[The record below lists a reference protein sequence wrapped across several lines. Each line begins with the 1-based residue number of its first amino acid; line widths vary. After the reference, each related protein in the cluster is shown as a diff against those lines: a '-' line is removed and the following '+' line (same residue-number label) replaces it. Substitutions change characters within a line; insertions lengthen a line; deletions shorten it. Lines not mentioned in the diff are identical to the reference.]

1 MGLTLRPEAF
11 RAWVSLCVE
20 SLAAARAE
28 IDALNVFPVPDRD
41 TGTNAYLTFVA
52 GSEAIAAEPPD
63 ADLPVLVKAFA
74 DGLLLGAKGN
84 CGVILSIFFRAIAA
98 DTAHDFDLTGER
110 VAGCFSAAAR
120 AGYAAVGR
128 PVEGTILTVAAAAAD
143 GAAAGAVSSDGDVRK
158 TFASAG
164 AAAREALARTPM
176 QLDRL
181 AQAGVVDSG
190 GRALVV
196 VLDATE
202 QRFTGRVPD
211 RPAPFLPKPFADAS
225 GVNDLVE
232 GGPSYEV
239 MFLLEA
245 DADRIPALR
254 STLDGLGDSLVVVGG
269 ERLWNVHVHVDDVGA
284 AIEAGI
290 AAGRP
295 YRVAV
300 THFADQAA
308 TTRGTEPAHRHTRE
322 RAVVAAVTG
331 SGLVELFRNAGAEV
345 LEFTRSEPLTAERM
359 LPALRAADADEIV
372 VLPNNARYRGLF
384 EAAAKELRAEGT
396 RIAVIPSLAQVQGL
410 AALAVHDPG
419 LPFDDDVVAMSS
431 AAAGAKHGAITI
443 ATEPGMTMGGPCSA
457 GDVLGVVAGEFS
469 FVGQDL
475 AAVACDVV
483 NSLLTNRSEMV
494 TLVRGV
500 GGEPEL
506 ADAVEAFVRAERID
520 LDVVVYEGGQEN
532 YPLFIAVE

>member
-1 MGLTLRPEAF
+1 MGLTLRPDAF
-11 RAWVSLCVE
+11 RAWVKLCVE
-20 SLAAARAE
+20 GLAAARAE
-28 IDALNVFPVPDRD
+28 IDALNVFPVPDSD

-52 GSEAIAAEPPD
+52 GAEAIAAEVPD

-74 DGLLLGAKGN
+74 DGLLTGAKGN
-84 CGVILSIFFRAIAA
+84 CGVILSQFVRAFVAEIG
-98 DTAHDFDLTGER
+98 DTFDLTGDQ
-110 VAGCFSAAAR
+110 VARCFSVAAR

-143 GAAAGAVSSDGDVRK
+143 GAQAGAEASGGDVRK
-158 TFASAG
+158 VFASAAG
-164 AAAREALARTPM
+164 AAGEALARTPM

-181 AQAGVVDSG
+181 AQAGVVDAG

-202 QRFTGRVPD
+202 QRYTGRVPD
-211 RPAPFLPKPFADAS
+211 RPAPFLPTPFARVMGGDPT
-225 GVNDLVE
+225 GDLTE

-245 DADRIPALR
+245 DDDRIPALR
-254 STLDGLGDSLVVVGG
+254 AALDGLGDSLVVVGG

-284 AIEAGI
+284 AIEVGI

-295 YRVAV
+295 YRIAV
-300 THFADQAA
+300 THFADQIDGREHH
-308 TTRGTEPAHRHTRE
+308 RGRQ

-331 SGLVELFRNAGAEV
+331 SGLAELFREAGADV
-345 LEFTRSEPLTAERM
+345 LEFTRSQPLSADRM
-359 LPALRAADADEIV
+359 LKALRGADADEII
-372 VLPNNARYRGLF
+372 VLPNNSRYRGLF
-384 EAAAKELRAEGT
+384 EAAAKELRNDGV
-396 RIAVIPSLAQVQGL
+396 RVAVIPSLAQAQGL

-419 LPFDDDVVAMSS
+419 LGFEDDAVAMSS
-431 AAAGAKHGAITI
+431 AAAGVKHGAVTV
-443 ATEPGMTMGGPCSA
+443 ATEPGMTMVGPCAA
-457 GDVLGVVAGEFS
+457 GDVLGVVSGEFS

-475 AAVACDVV
+475 CAVACDVV
-483 NSLLTNRSEMV
+483 NSLLTRRSEMV
-494 TLVRGV
+494 TLVRGA
-500 GGEPEL
+500 GGPEDL
-506 ADAVEAFVRAERID
+506 AQQVEQFIRSERVD

>member
-11 RAWVSLCVE
+11 RAWVTLCVE
-20 SLAAARAE
+20 GLAAARAE

-52 GSEAIAAEPPD
+52 GAEAIAGEASDAE
-63 ADLPVLVKAFA
+63 LPALVKAFA
-74 DGLLLGAKGN
+74 DGLLTGAKGN
-84 CGVILSIFFRAIAA
+84 CGVILSQLVRAFVAEIG
-98 DTAHDFDLTGER
+98 DDFDLTAEQ
-110 VAGCFSAAAR
+110 VARCFSAAAL

-143 GAAAGAVSSDGDVRK
+143 GAHAGGDDVRK
-158 TFASAG
+158 VFASAA

-176 QLDRL
+176 QMDRL
-181 AQAGVVDSG
+181 AQAGVVDAG

-202 QRFTGRVPD
+202 QRYTGRVPD
-211 RPAPFLPKPFADAS
+211 RPAPFLPTPFD
-225 GVNDLVE
+225 GDTGDLIE

-245 DADRIPALR
+245 DDDRIPALR
-254 STLDGLGDSLVVVGG
+254 SALDGLGDSLVVVGG
-269 ERLWNVHVHVDDVGA
+269 DRLWNVHVHVDDVGA

-300 THFADQAA
+300 THFADQVADH
-308 TTRGTEPAHRHTRE
+308 EQHRDRQ

-331 SGLVELFRNAGAEV
+331 TGLVELFREAGADV
-345 LEFTRSEPLTAERM
+345 LEFTRSRPLTADQM
-359 LPALRAADADEIV
+359 LDALRDADADEVI
-372 VLPNNARYRGLF
+372 VLPNNSRYRGLF
-384 EAAAKELRAEGT
+384 EAAAKELRADGV
-396 RIAVIPSLAQVQGL
+396 RVAVIPSLAQAQGL

-419 LPFDDDVVAMSS
+419 LGFDDDVVAMSS
-431 AAAGAKHGAITI
+431 AAAGVKHGAVTV
-443 ATEPGMTMGGPCSA
+443 ASEPGMTMVGPCAA

-475 AAVACDVV
+475 CNVACDVV
-483 NSLLTNRSEMV
+483 DSLLTGRSEMV
-494 TLVRGV
+494 TLVRGAC
-500 GGEPEL
+500 GPDDL
-506 ADAVEAFVRAERID
+506 AEQVEQFVRSKRVD
-520 LDVVVYEGGQEN
+520 LDFVVYEGGQEN

>member
-1 MGLTLRPEAF
+1 MD
-11 RAWVSLCVE
+11 LCVE
-20 SLAAARAE
+20 GLASARAE
-28 IDALNVFPVPDRD
+28 IDALNVFPVPDGD

-63 ADLPVLVKAFA
+63 APLPVLAKAFA
-74 DGLLLGAKGN
+74 DGLLTGAKGN
-84 CGVILSIFFRAIAA
+84 CGVILSQFVRAFVAEFG
-98 DTAHDFDLTGER
+98 DSGDLTGEQ
-110 VAGCFSAAAR
+110 VAQCFSAAAR

-143 GAAAGAVSSDGDVRK
+143 GAHAGLQTSGGDVRK
-158 TFASAG
+158 VFASA
-164 AAAREALARTPM
+164 ASAAREALARTPM
-176 QLDRL
+176 QMDRL

-211 RPAPFLPKPFADAS
+211 RPAPFLPKPFEVEHGDGA
-225 GVNDLVE
+225 DLVE

-245 DADRIPALR
+245 DDDRIPALR
-254 STLDGLGDSLVVVGG
+254 AALDGLGDSLVVVGG
-269 ERLWNVHVHVDDVGA
+269 DRLWNVHVHVDDVGA
-284 AIEAGI
+284 AIEVGI

-300 THFADQAA
+300 THFADQIDRA
-308 TTRGTEPAHRHTRE
+308 RGTSPAVRRGRE

-331 SGLVELFRNAGAEV
+331 DGLAELVRGAGADV
-345 LEFTRSEPLTAERM
+345 LEFTRGRPLTADRM
-359 LPALRAADADEIV
+359 LQALRDADADEII
-372 VLPNNARYRGLF
+372 VLPNNQRYRGHF
-384 EAAAKELRAEGT
+384 EAAAKELRAEGV
-396 RIAVIPSLAQVQGL
+396 RVAIIPSFAQVQGL

-431 AAAGAKHGAITI
+431 AAAGAKHGAVTI
-443 ATEPGMTMGGPCSA
+443 AAEPGITSVGPCAA
-457 GDVLGVVAGEFS
+457 GDVLGAVAGDFAYI
-469 FVGQDL
+469 GQDL
-475 AAVACDVV
+475 TAVACDVV
-483 NSLLTNRSEMV
+483 RGLLTPNSEMV
-494 TLVRGV
+494 TLVRGA
-500 GGEPEL
+500 GGS
-506 ADAVEAFVRAERID
+506 ADVAERVEAFIRDERFD
-520 LDVVVYEGGQEN
+520 VDVVVYEGGQEN